1 MTETNFDLINLTLEL
16 NSALRRV
23 KSLQERINQ
32 ISAEVVENNLSS
44 KIFNIAKE
52 KKYLEVLNFKFET
65 SNTINNNLQRKF
77 NDKK

>member
-44 KIFNIAKE
+44 KI
-52 KKYLEVLNFKFET
+52 
-65 SNTINNNLQRKF
+65 
-77 NDKK
+77 

>member
-52 KKYLEVLNFKFET
+52 K
-65 SNTINNNLQRKF
+65 
-77 NDKK
+77 

>member
-1 MTETNFDLINLTLEL
+1 MLEANFDLINLTLEL

-32 ISAEVVENNLSS
+32 INVEVVENDLSS

-52 KKYLEVLNFKFET
+52 KKCLEVMNFKFDT
-65 SNTINNNLQRKF
+65 SNMINNNLQRKF